1 MEYDSKLTNGENI
14 DKLINSVLINEQTPV
29 IMDIPGV
36 ENPFP
41 SDKPKDN
48 ENKYPNY
55 CKYPKN
61 AVLPTK
67 NSVGVS
73 GEEALIEGFCFYP
86 PGIYIP
92 VDSEIRFWDIESI
105 SSAVDNHLK
114 KQVKKSY
121 REDKDELIR
130 NFSNILP
137 IGSVAS
143 FIVGGS
149 TYNTWVTRPSGS
161 PLWSFRGYYRS
172 GDNKPYQ
179 SPKWVDS
186 RTNYQRFVD
195 DYGFAIQIAA
205 ALATALAGFLTGGAA
220 WVLTAEIVLELGLGV
235 AVGLRELEK
244 GENVSAALSFIT
256 GFLPMLKMS
265 KLFRGI
271 PESDFIEL
279 SKNLSEAGL
288 TKSSKVD
295 DYVKFYNSLP
305 ESQQKIMSKLLTQ
318 DEITKNL
325 LLKELK
331 TSMADELPKLIIKE
345 FGNIVKSDPKLLKS
359 IPFFDRLWAREL
371 TTNSFFIILGTL
383 VNVVWGDKLNAEDL
397 KKLKG
402 FYSVVPDELKKE
414 IAFNLL
420 SNAEILPKISET
432 KSFRDIEKLMNIDK
446 TGTSWAK
453 WFNTKF
459 KKATEEAGGSYTE
472 LPEDKYIA
480 VKDTVGN
487 KIDNKSIE
495 DTVGNKID
503 NKSTKD
509 TVGNKIDNKS
519 IKDTVGNIR
528 DEKELRRLGFVP
540 FNELSD
546 SQEVYDFTNLN
557 DVDWFKIQ
565 K

>member
-1 MEYDSKLTNGENI
+1 MEYDSKLTNSENI
-14 DKLINSVLINEQTPV
+14 NKLINSVLINEQSV
-29 IMDIPGV
+29 IGMGAPIGTD
-36 ENPFP
+36 F
-41 SDKPKDN
+41 SDTKSEPKDDK
-48 ENKYPNY
+48 NKYPNY

-359 IPFFDRLWAREL
+359 IPFFEKLWAREL
-371 TTNSFFIILGTL
+371 STNSFFIILGTL
-383 VNVVWGDKLNAEDL
+383 VNVIWGDKLNANAEDL

-402 FYSVVPDELKKE
+402 VYSVVPDELKKE
-414 IAFNLL
+414 IAFNLI
-420 SNAEILPKISET
+420 SNAEHLDKISET
-432 KSFRDIEKLMNIDK
+432 KSFKDIEKLMNIDK

-487 KIDNKSIE
+487 KIDNKSI
-495 DTVGNKID
+495 
-503 NKSTKD
+503 KD